1 MPSSLEYSHVQVL
14 SCSCCQPQGNS
25 EAGVHTP
32 TSVPARRSPVPG
44 STSVS
49 VLLAVR
55 VGGGREMSDKTF
67 VDLVLLAVV
76 GTIVYY
82 LILEVI
88 R

>member
-1 MPSSLEYSHVQVL
+1 
-14 SCSCCQPQGNS
+14 
-25 EAGVHTP
+25 
-32 TSVPARRSPVPG
+32 
-44 STSVS
+44 
-49 VLLAVR
+49 
-55 VGGGREMSDKTF
+55 MSDKTF